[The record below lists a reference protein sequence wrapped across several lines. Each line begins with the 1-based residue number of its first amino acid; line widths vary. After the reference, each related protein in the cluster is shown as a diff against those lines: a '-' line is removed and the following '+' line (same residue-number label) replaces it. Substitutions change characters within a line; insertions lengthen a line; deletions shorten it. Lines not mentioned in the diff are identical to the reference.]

1 MYISYDGLTDPL
13 GQSQILPYL
22 RELSKHGFQFTIL
35 SFEKK
40 ERYQKEK
47 GIVNDALNSSGIKWV
62 PLWFTSSPPVLSKI
76 YDRWQLKRKVLDLHR
91 QENFD
96 MIHCRSYVAAE
107 MGLFLKN
114 RLGTK
119 FLFDM
124 RGFWADEK
132 VDSHQWNQNNYL
144 YRLIY
149 KHYKKKEREFLLN
162 ADGIITLTQAS
173 KDYLISKQ
181 EYKNL
186 SIEVIPCCAD
196 FNHFDFHKVSSEEVH
211 SLKRKLQIP
220 GTAKVIT
227 YLGSVGGWYMTH
239 EMFSFF
245 KMLTTQMPEYIML
258 ILTKDNAARVE
269 TEVLSLGILP
279 DKIFITYSDR
289 EHLPQFMAL
298 SNCSVFFIKS
308 SFSKM
313 ASSPTKHAELMGMGI
328 PVICN
333 DIGDTGGIINDT
345 KTGFIIN
352 TFNEDSYQDVI
363 NRICDLEKIGKEY
376 IYNCGKSLFDLSIG
390 VQKYLTEYKRILN

>member
-62 PLWFTSSPPVLSKI
+62 PLWFTSSPPVVSKI

-91 QENFD
+91 LENFD

-149 KHYKKKEREFLLN
+149 KHYKKKEIRN
-162 ADGIITLTQAS
+162 
-173 KDYLISKQ
+173 
-181 EYKNL
+181 
-186 SIEVIPCCAD
+186 
-196 FNHFDFHKVSSEEVH
+196 
-211 SLKRKLQIP
+211 
-220 GTAKVIT
+220 
-227 YLGSVGGWYMTH
+227 
-239 EMFSFF
+239 
-245 KMLTTQMPEYIML
+245 
-258 ILTKDNAARVE
+258 
-269 TEVLSLGILP
+269 
-279 DKIFITYSDR
+279 
-289 EHLPQFMAL
+289 
-298 SNCSVFFIKS
+298 
-308 SFSKM
+308 
-313 ASSPTKHAELMGMGI
+313 
-328 PVICN
+328 
-333 DIGDTGGIINDT
+333 
-345 KTGFIIN
+345 
-352 TFNEDSYQDVI
+352 
-363 NRICDLEKIGKEY
+363 
-376 IYNCGKSLFDLSIG
+376 
-390 VQKYLTEYKRILN
+390 QKGE

>member
-1 MYISYDGLTDPL
+1 
-13 GQSQILPYL
+13 
-22 RELSKHGFQFTIL
+22 
-35 SFEKK
+35 
-40 ERYQKEK
+40 
-47 GIVNDALNSSGIKWV
+47 
-62 PLWFTSSPPVLSKI
+62 
-76 YDRWQLKRKVLDLHR
+76 
-91 QENFD
+91 

-132 VDSHQWNQNNYL
+132 VDNDQWNQNNYL

-149 KHYKKKEREFLLN
+149 KHYKKKEREFLLK

-196 FNHFDFHKVSSEEVH
+196 FNHFDFHKVSSEEIQ

-239 EMFSFF
+239 EMLSFF
-245 KMLTTQMPEYIML
+245 KMLTTHALNTSCLFLQRIMPREWNPKFCPWGYPRIKFL
-258 ILTKDNAARVE
+258 LLTPIVN
-269 TEVLSLGILP
+269 I
-279 DKIFITYSDR
+279 
-289 EHLPQFMAL
+289 LPQFMAL

-352 TFNEDSYQDVI
+352 TFNA
-363 NRICDLEKIGKEY
+363 G
-376 IYNCGKSLFDLSIG
+376 FLSG
-390 VQKYLTEYKRILN
+390 CHP